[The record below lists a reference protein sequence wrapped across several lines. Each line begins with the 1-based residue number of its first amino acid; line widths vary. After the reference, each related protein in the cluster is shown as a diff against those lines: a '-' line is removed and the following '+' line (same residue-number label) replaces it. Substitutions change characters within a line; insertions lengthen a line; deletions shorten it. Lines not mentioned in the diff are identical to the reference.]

1 MSVDYTEINTKPICK
16 FYTNI
21 YKRMVRW
28 FGYTRPFWLC
38 DMPEDELLTCILRMT
53 MTENMYLIFINV
65 AIRIRENNNRSIT
78 VLTQYKKENPNV
90 GRRSLRRLYYADNI
104 DRLREYNRQYQAMR
118 KILCG
123 INIFKKSVERIY
135 ENV

>member
-1 MSVDYTEINTKPICK
+1 
-16 FYTNI
+16 
-21 YKRMVRW
+21 MVRW

-65 AIRIRENNNRSIT
+65 AIRIRENNNRSISI
-78 VLTQYKKENPNV
+78 LTQYKKENPNV
-90 GRRSLRRLYYADNI
+90 GRRSFRRLYYANNI
-104 DRLREYNRQYQAMR
+104 TRLREYNRQYQTMR

-123 INIFKKSVERIY
+123 INIFKKCV
-135 ENV
+135 